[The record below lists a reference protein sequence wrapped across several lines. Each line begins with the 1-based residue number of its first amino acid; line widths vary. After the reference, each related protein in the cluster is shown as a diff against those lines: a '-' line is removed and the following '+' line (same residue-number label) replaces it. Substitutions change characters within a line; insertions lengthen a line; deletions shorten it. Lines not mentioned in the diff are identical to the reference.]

1 MKIKEEK
8 KYGSENKYVTE
19 NRRESEEE
27 PKRSLF
33 DEKVIGEIIRRVR
46 QERKISIENLAEKA
60 FMSPSYLSQ
69 IERGERS
76 MTIDYLNRIA
86 DSLDMNTSD
95 LMLAEQSGYECRSVD
110 EIEVSDDVLG
120 DIMDLLE
127 SYNENSRLIIYRL
140 LKHMDH
146 IFR

>member
-1 MKIKEEK
+1 MKIREENEYIPVN
-8 KYGSENKYVTE
+8 KYATDHRHESENE
-19 NRRESEEE
+19 QR
-27 PKRSLF
+27 RSLF
-33 DEKVIGEIIRRVR
+33 DEKMIGEIIRRVR

-76 MTIDYLNRIA
+76 MTLDYLNRIA
-86 DSLDMNTSD
+86 TSLDMNTSD
-95 LMLAEQSGYECRSVD
+95 LMLAEQSGYDCKRPE
-110 EIEVSDDVLG
+110 ETEVSNDVLG
-120 DIMDLLE
+120 DIVNLLE
-127 SYNENSRLIIYRL
+127 NYNENSQLIIYRI